1 LEEIVPAK
9 YHIPVHRVPPRFT
22 PLSKTTIID
31 WNEGCLR
38 CQKCVKQACPVDAYK
53 KRDFDR
59 RQFID
64 TIDEMCRSC
73 YRCVQGCPRELV
85 FKALNPQYRRL
96 GDDYYTP
103 EIINTTWY
111 QAETGKIPVSGAGYG
126 GVFAGEGF
134 DSFWT
139 DMSEIVRP
147 TRDGIHGREYI
158 STSFDLGRKPMF
170 LVFNQEGELLFEPP
184 PLLELPLPVVLAE
197 PALGSDMERLRQI
210 LTAAAQTLGTM
221 VIISRRSIAP
231 QLLDSAASLV
241 PLYSAD
247 DLDLNDPL
255 LAKVRALELTDH
267 PRVIKQMEAVKTR
280 YPQVIVWIKVSADH
294 MAPDR
299 VTALAAAGAEVIH
312 LAATEKARGLGE
324 SADLHLKDLIRG
336 CHLKLVEKQL
346 RDAVTLLASGG
357 IALAEHVAKTIICGA
372 DAIIADIPLLLSL
385 ECRMCKE
392 CTNGEKNPCPIDLKS
407 LNVKRGAQRVVNLV
421 GAWNNQLLEVMG
433 AMGLREVRR
442 LRGEVGR
449 AMFKEDLDKEIFAPL
464 FARPEG
470 EARRLGE

>member
-1 LEEIVPAK
+1 
-9 YHIPVHRVPPRFT
+9 
-22 PLSKTTIID
+22 
-31 WNEGCLR
+31 
-38 CQKCVKQACPVDAYK
+38 VDAYK

-59 RQFID
+59 RQFVD

-85 FKALNPQYRRL
+85 FKALNPQYRQL

-103 EIINTTWY
+103 EIIGTTWY

-134 DSFWT
+134 DSLWT

-158 STSFDLGRKPMF
+158 STSIDLGRKPMF
-170 LVFNQEGELLFEPP
+170 LIFDDQGDLLFEPP

-197 PALGSDMERLRQI
+197 PMVSADPQRFRQI
-210 LTAAAQTLGTM
+210 LAAAAQTLGTM
-221 VIISRRSIAP
+221 ALLARASIPAD
-231 QLLDSAASLV
+231 LLDAAAALV
-241 PLYSAD
+241 PQFPAARL
-247 DLDLNDPL
+247 DLDDPIL
-255 LAKVRALELTDH
+255 SKIRALELADH
-267 PRVIKQMEAVKTR
+267 PEVISQMEAVKRR
-280 YPQVIVWIKVSADH
+280 YPQLIVWIRVPADH
-294 MAPDR
+294 RSPNR
-299 VTALAAAGAEVIH
+299 VAALAAAGAEVIH

-324 SADLHLKDLIRG
+324 AGEVHLKDLIRRA
-336 CHLKLVEKQL
+336 HLKLVENQL

-357 IALAEHVAKTIICGA
+357 IALAEHVAKAIICGV
-372 DAIIADIPLLLSL
+372 DGIIVDLPLLLAL
-385 ECRMCKE
+385 ECRLCRNCRSNE
-392 CTNGEKNPCPIDLKS
+392 NNPCPIDLGS
-407 LNVKRGAQRVVNLV
+407 LNLKRGAQRLVNLV
-421 GAWNNQLLEVMG
+421 GAWNNQLLEILG
-433 AMGLREVRR
+433 AMGMREVRR

-470 EARRLGE
+470 ATRRLGE

>member
-1 LEEIVPAK
+1 
-9 YHIPVHRVPPRFT
+9 VPPRLA
-22 PLSKTTIID
+22 PLAKTTIID

-38 CQKCVKQACPVDAYK
+38 CQRCVKQICPVDAYK

-59 RQFID
+59 KQFVD

-85 FKALNPQYRRL
+85 FKAMNPQYRRL

-103 EIINTTWY
+103 EIIGTTWY

-158 STSFDLGRKPMF
+158 STSIDLGRKPMF
-170 LVFNQEGELLFEPP
+170 LVFDDQHRLMFEPP
-184 PLLELPLPVVLAE
+184 PLMELPLPVVLAE
-197 PALGSDMERLRQI
+197 PPLGSDRQRLRQI
-210 LTAAAQTLGTM
+210 LAAAAQTLGT
-221 VIISRRSIAP
+221 VA
-231 QLLDSAASLV
+231 LLARDAVSADLMAAAASLI
-241 PLYSAD
+241 PQFPAGKL
-247 DLDLNDPL
+247 DLDDPL
-255 LAKVRALELTDH
+255 LPQVKALELTDN
-267 PRVIKQMEAVKTR
+267 PEVISQMEAVKKR
-280 YPQVIVWIKVSADH
+280 YPHLIVWIRVPADLR
-294 MAPDR
+294 APDR
-299 VTALAAAGAEVIH
+299 VAALAGAGAEVIR
-312 LAATEKARGLGE
+312 LAATEKARGAGDA
-324 SADLHLKDLIRG
+324 ADLHLKDLIRRT
-336 CHLKLVEKQL
+336 HLKLVEHQL

-357 IALAEHVAKTIICGA
+357 IALAEHVAKAIICGV
-372 DAIIADIPLLLSL
+372 DGIIVDIPLLLSL
-385 ECRMCKE
+385 ECHLCRNCQGAKADS
-392 CTNGEKNPCPIDLKS
+392 CPIELNN
-407 LNVKRGAQRVVNLV
+407 LNVKRGAQRMVNLV
-421 GAWNNQLLEVMG
+421 GAWNNQLLEILG
-433 AMGLREVRR
+433 AMGMREVRR

-470 EARRLGE
+470 ETRRLGE

>member
-1 LEEIVPAK
+1 V
-9 YHIPVHRVPPRFT
+9 RGVPPRFSA
-22 PLSKTTIID
+22 PAKTTIID

-38 CQKCVKQACPVDAYK
+38 CERCVKQICPVDAYK

-59 RQFID
+59 RQFVD

-103 EIINTTWY
+103 EIIGTTWY

-134 DSFWT
+134 DSLWT

-158 STSFDLGRKPMF
+158 STSIDLGRKPMF
-170 LVFNQEGELLFEPP
+170 LVFDEEGELLFQPS
-184 PLLELPLPVVLAE
+184 PLMELPLPVILAE
-197 PALGSDMERLRQI
+197 PAAGSDPQRLRQI
-210 LTAAAQTLGTM
+210 LAAAARTLKTV
-221 VIISRRSIAP
+221 VILERKAIGP
-231 QLLDSAASLV
+231 ELLDAAAALV
-241 PLYSAD
+241 PLYPANHL
-247 DLDLNDPL
+247 DLDDPL
-255 LAKVRALELTDH
+255 LGKVRAVELTNH
-267 PRVIKQMEAVKTR
+267 SGVIKQMEAVKAR
-280 YPQVIVWIKVSADH
+280 YPQVIVWINVPADH
-294 MAPDR
+294 RAPER
-299 VTALAAAGAEVIH
+299 VAALTAAGAGVIH
-312 LAATEKARGLGE
+312 LVATEKARGLGE
-324 SADLHLKDLIRG
+324 DAGLHLKDLIRQ

-346 RDAVTLLASGG
+346 RDAVTLLAGGG
-357 IALAEHVAKTIICGA
+357 IALAEHVAKAIICGA
-372 DAIIADIPLLLSL
+372 DGIIVDVPLLLSL
-385 ECRMCKE
+385 ECHLCKE
-392 CTNGEKNPCPIDLKS
+392 CTTGQKNPCPIELEN
-407 LNVKRGAQRVVNLV
+407 LNVKRGAQRMVNLV
-421 GAWNNQLLEVMG
+421 GAWNNQLLEIMG
-433 AMGLREVRR
+433 ARGRREVRR

-470 EARRLGE
+470 EARRVGE

>member
-1 LEEIVPAK
+1 LA
-9 YHIPVHRVPPRFT
+9 
-22 PLSKTTIID
+22 KTTIID

-38 CQKCVKQACPVDAYK
+38 CQRCVKQICPVDAYK

-59 RQFID
+59 RQFVD

-103 EIINTTWY
+103 EIIGTTWY

-134 DSFWT
+134 DSLWT

-158 STSFDLGRKPMF
+158 STSIDLGRKPMF
-170 LVFNQEGELLFEPP
+170 LIFDEKGEMLFQPP
-184 PLLELPLPVVLAE
+184 PLMELPLPVVLAE
-197 PALGSDMERLRQI
+197 PPMGADPQRLRQI
-210 LTAAAQTLGTM
+210 LAASAQTLGT
-221 VIISRRSIAP
+221 VAILARDAIAP
-231 QLLDSAASLV
+231 ELLDSAAALV
-241 PLYSAD
+241 PLYPANQ
-247 DLDLNDPL
+247 LNLGDPL
-255 LAKVRALELTDH
+255 LAKVRAIELTYH
-267 PRVIKQMEAVKTR
+267 SGVIKKMEAVKAR
-280 YPQVIVWIKVSADH
+280 YPQVIVWIKVPADH
-294 MAPDR
+294 LAPDR
-299 VTALAAAGAEVIH
+299 VATLAAAGAEVIH
-312 LAATEKARGLGE
+312 LAATEKARGLGND
-324 SADLHLKDLIRG
+324 ADLHLKDLIRC
-336 CHLKLVEKQL
+336 CHLKLAEKQL

-357 IALAEHVAKTIICGA
+357 IALAEHVAKSIICGA
-372 DAIIADIPLLLSL
+372 DGIIADVPLLLSL

-392 CTNGEKNPCPIDLKS
+392 CASGQKNPCPIDLDN
-407 LNVKRGAQRVVNLV
+407 LNVKRGAQRMVNLV
-421 GAWNNQLLEVMG
+421 GAWNNQLLEILG
-433 AMGLREVRR
+433 AMGMREVRR

-470 EARRLGE
+470 EARRVGE

>member
-1 LEEIVPAK
+1 MPAK

-22 PLSKTTIID
+22 PPAKSTIID

-38 CQKCVKQACPVDAYK
+38 CQRCVKQICPVDAYK

-59 RQFID
+59 RQFVD
-64 TIDEMCRSC
+64 TIDEMCRNC

-103 EIINTTWY
+103 EIIGTTWY

-134 DSFWT
+134 DSVWT

-158 STSFDLGRKPMF
+158 STSIDLGRKPMF
-170 LVFNQEGELLFEPP
+170 LVFNENQELLFEPP
-184 PLLELPLPVVLAE
+184 PLMELPLPVILAE
-197 PALGSDMERLRQI
+197 PKAGADPHRLRQI
-210 LTAAAQTLGTM
+210 LVAAAQTLGTV
-221 VIISRRSIAP
+221 VILARKAILP
-231 QLLDSAASLV
+231 EFMEAAVALV
-241 PLYSAD
+241 PLYPAER
-247 DLDLNDPL
+247 LDLNDPL
-255 LAKVRALELTDH
+255 LQRVRAVELTDH
-267 PRVIKQMEAVKTR
+267 PGVIKQMEAVKAR
-280 YPQVIVWIKVSADH
+280 YPQVIVWIKVAADH
-294 MAPDR
+294 LAPER
-299 VTALAAAGAEVIH
+299 TAALAAAGAEVVH
-312 LAATEKARGLGE
+312 LAATDKARGLGKDAE
-324 SADLHLKDLIRG
+324 LHLKDLIRR
-336 CHLKLVEKQL
+336 CHLKLVENQL

-357 IALAEHVAKTIICGA
+357 IALAEHVAKAIICGA
-372 DAIIADIPLLLSL
+372 DGIIADIPLLLSL
-385 ECRMCKE
+385 ECRLCRD
-392 CTNGEKNPCPIDLKS
+392 CQADQKNPCPIELEN
-407 LNVKRGAQRVVNLV
+407 LNVKRGAQRMVNLV
-421 GAWNNQLLEVMG
+421 GAWNNQLLEIMG
-433 AMGLREVRR
+433 AMGMREVRR

-470 EARRLGE
+470 ETRRLGE